1 MIQKGFKILQMASS
15 NPKLT
20 KDEKKEL
27 ALLVAGGRIS
37 ARTAERAVGLRG
49 DGSSLLYHV
58 KTVWGGVDLTSPG
71 AKALLEQYEEKW
83 KARFPAISGSAPMP
97 LAEPSGPTPTVPD
110 LGKHSKKKSKVKR
123 AAQLSAIVFQK
134 NE

>member
-1 MIQKGFKILQMASS
+1 MQKNIWTKEDDNQFQKGAEKFVKWHMIQKGFKILQMASS

-49 DGSSLLYHV
+49 DGSSLL
-58 KTVWGGVDLTSPG
+58 
-71 AKALLEQYEEKW
+71 
-83 KARFPAISGSAPMP
+83 
-97 LAEPSGPTPTVPD
+97 
-110 LGKHSKKKSKVKR
+110 
-123 AAQLSAIVFQK
+123 
-134 NE
+134 

>member
-49 DGSSLLYHV
+49 DGSSLL
-58 KTVWGGVDLTSPG
+58 
-71 AKALLEQYEEKW
+71 
-83 KARFPAISGSAPMP
+83 
-97 LAEPSGPTPTVPD
+97 
-110 LGKHSKKKSKVKR
+110 
-123 AAQLSAIVFQK
+123 
-134 NE
+134 